1 MTPKEKAYELVDKFG
16 NTETD
21 ITFVNSDSDIELASG
36 YLTRNA
42 AKQCAII
49 AVDEILI
56 AIRNDQSDD
65 PEGQEMYENYWN
77 EVKTEINAL

>member
-1 MTPKEKAYELVDKFG
+1 MTPKEKATELVDKFKQATSYKYQEYAG
-16 NTETD
+16 ANYSVFEHD
-21 ITFVNSDSDIELASG
+21 IDTL
-36 YLTRNA
+36 
-42 AKQCAII
+42 KQCALI